1 MSRLLLFKV
10 KTKLITFIL
19 ISLID
24 LFYYILLC
32 IKYNYSKLII
42 FDILLKDQNYKFVDS
57 WFINLDFLILIIIPI
72 YYIAFVVFIF
82 SLYKCNFNNL
92 EDSIIIVLNEF
103 KGVKNCYFEIQ
114 TFSKYLN
121 DKEINKLIN
130 KEAKL

>member
-1 MSRLLLFKV
+1 M
-10 KTKLITFIL
+10 
-19 ISLID
+19 
-24 LFYYILLC
+24 Y
-32 IKYNYSKLII
+32 
-42 FDILLKDQNYKFVDS
+42 
-57 WFINLDFLILIIIPI
+57 
-72 YYIAFVVFIF
+72 
-82 SLYKCNFNNL
+82 FNNL